1 VDVRVPDSGITPF
14 FTLFFTFRLGQA
26 FLMVL
31 TSAIVWDMV
40 THVVPLV
47 FIFYVSHIHAEL
59 RLDKIR
65 SDPMS
70 PSKMRL

>member
-1 VDVRVPDSGITPF
+1 
-14 FTLFFTFRLGQA
+14 
-26 FLMVL
+26 MVL
-31 TSAIVWDMV
+31 TSAIVWDIV